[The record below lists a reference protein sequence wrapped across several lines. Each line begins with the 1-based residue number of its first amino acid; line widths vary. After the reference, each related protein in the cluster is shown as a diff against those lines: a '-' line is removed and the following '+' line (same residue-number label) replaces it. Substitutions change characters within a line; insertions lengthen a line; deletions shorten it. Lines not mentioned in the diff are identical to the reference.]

1 MAKDFPDPEQF
12 RIGINMAW
20 EKLEKFYTSLDETP
34 IYYTAVALHP
44 AYRWGWFEQA
54 WAQHLDW
61 VRSAKRMVQRVWD
74 EKYRDLDIATS
85 SNDEP
90 LAKRQKRW
98 YNTFEEHC
106 EESRANSIQAEAID
120 IDPFDDEYDK
130 WQTRPENNDR
140 AVRDPIS
147 YWHERRLQYPRLSRM
162 ALDFLTIQPMSAE
175 CERLFSVSGQ
185 MVPPQ
190 RSNLQA
196 RTIGMC
202 QVLRSWYRAGIIH
215 DLNPL
220 FLSIQEEKK
229 ERESIHLGDEEFRKQ
244 ELSWL
249 VSTA

>member
-1 MAKDFPDPEQF
+1 
-12 RIGINMAW
+12 
-20 EKLEKFYTSLDETP
+20 
-34 IYYTAVALHP
+34 
-44 AYRWGWFEQA
+44 
-54 WAQHLDW
+54 
-61 VRSAKRMVQRVWD
+61 
-74 EKYRDLDIATS
+74 
-85 SNDEP
+85 
-90 LAKRQKRW
+90 
-98 YNTFEEHC
+98 
-106 EESRANSIQAEAID
+106 
-120 IDPFDDEYDK
+120 
-130 WQTRPENNDR
+130 
-140 AVRDPIS
+140 
-147 YWHERRLQYPRLSRM
+147 M
-162 ALDFLTIQPMSAE
+162 ALDFLIIQPMSAE

-229 ERESIHLGDEEFRKQ
+229 ERESIYLGDEELSKQ